1 MNVIK
6 DVKDYPLLLFVLE
19 PEKIMA
25 TLYENRKETL
35 VIEFSP
41 ARPPKI

>member
-6 DVKDYPLLLFVLE
+6 DVKDHPLLLFVLE

-25 TLYENRKETL
+25 TLYENRKE
-35 VIEFSP
+35 ISN
-41 ARPPKI
+41 